1 MMVNVGYNMK
11 SNLRVIMEM
20 VNGEEKMPVSIEEKR
35 NFVQELKNFSA
46 MGESVYG
53 KGNLQELC
61 ERVKNIVEKAQ
72 AIALEEGDWFN
83 EVAHKRHFKR
93 LEEDYRL
100 FEETAKEISQ
110 LQERLSM
117 AYENIGSALNRY
129 YEVQ

>member
-1 MMVNVGYNMK
+1 MK

-35 NFVQELKNFSA
+35 SFVQELKNFSA

-61 ERVKNIVEKAQ
+61 ERVKNIVDKAQ

-93 LEEDYRL
+93 LEEDYKL
-100 FEETAKEISQ
+100 FEETAREISQ

-117 AYENIGSALNRY
+117 AYENIGSGLNRY

>member
-1 MMVNVGYNMK
+1 MVNVGYNMK
-11 SNLRVIMEM
+11 SNLKVIMEM
-20 VNGEEKMPVSIEEKR
+20 INGEEKMPVSIEEKR
-35 NFVQELKNFSA
+35 QFVQELKNFSA

-61 ERVKNIVEKAQ
+61 ERVKNIVNKAQ

-93 LEEDYRL
+93 LEEDYKL
-100 FEETAKEISQ
+100 FEETAREISQ

-117 AYENIGSALNRY
+117 AYENIGSGLNRY

>member
-11 SNLRVIMEM
+11 SNLKLIMEM
-20 VNGEEKMPVSIEEKR
+20 INGEEKMPVSIEEKR

-46 MGESVYG
+46 MGDSVYG

-61 ERVKNIVEKAQ
+61 ERVKNIVDKAQ

-93 LEEDYRL
+93 LEEDYKL
-100 FEETAKEISQ
+100 FEETAREISQ

-117 AYENIGSALNRY
+117 AYENIGSGLNRY

>member
-1 MMVNVGYNMK
+1 MVNAGYNMK

-20 VNGEEKMPVSIEEKR
+20 VNGEEKQPVSIDDKR

-53 KGNLQELC
+53 KGNLQVLC
-61 ERVKNIVEKAQ
+61 ERVKNIVDKAQ

-93 LEEDYRL
+93 LEEDYKL
-100 FEETAKEISQ
+100 FEETAREISQ

-117 AYENIGSALNRY
+117 AYENIGSGLNRY

>member
-1 MMVNVGYNMK
+1 MK
-11 SNLRVIMEM
+11 SNLKVIYEM
-20 VNGEEKMPVSIEEKR
+20 VHGENEKMPLSIEEKR
-35 NFVQELKNFSA
+35 KFVTDLKNFSA

-93 LEEDYRL
+93 LEEDYKM

-129 YEVQ
+129 YDVQ

>member
-1 MMVNVGYNMK
+1 MK
-11 SNLRVIMEM
+11 SNLKAIIEM
-20 VNGEEKMPVSIEEKR
+20 INGEEKMPLSIEEKR

-61 ERVKNIVEKAQ
+61 ERVRNIVEKAQ

-110 LQERLSM
+110 LQGRLSM

-129 YEVQ
+129 YDVQ

>member
-1 MMVNVGYNMK
+1 MVNVGYNMK
-11 SNLRVIMEM
+11 SNLKLIMEM
-20 VNGEEKMPVSIEEKR
+20 INGEEKMPVSIEEKR

-46 MGESVYG
+46 MGDSVYG

-61 ERVKNIVEKAQ
+61 ERVKNIVDKAQ

-93 LEEDYRL
+93 LEEDYKL
-100 FEETAKEISQ
+100 FEETAREISQ

-117 AYENIGSALNRY
+117 AYENIGSGLNRY

>member
-1 MMVNVGYNMK
+1 MK

-20 VNGEEKMPVSIEEKR
+20 VNGEEKQPVSIEDKR
-35 NFVQELKNFSA
+35 QFVQELKNFSA
-46 MGESVYG
+46 MGDSVYG

-61 ERVKNIVEKAQ
+61 ERVKNIVDKAQ

-93 LEEDYRL
+93 LEEDYKL
-100 FEETAKEISQ
+100 FEETAREISQ
-110 LQERLSM
+110 LQSQLSM
-117 AYENIGSALNRY
+117 AYENIGSGLNRY

>member
-1 MMVNVGYNMK
+1 MK

-20 VNGEEKMPVSIEEKR
+20 VNGEEKQPVSIEEKR
-35 NFVQELKNFSA
+35 QFVQELKNFSA
-46 MGESVYG
+46 MGDSVYG

-61 ERVKNIVEKAQ
+61 ERVKNIVDKAQ

-93 LEEDYRL
+93 LEEDYKL
-100 FEETAKEISQ
+100 FEETAREISQ
-110 LQERLSM
+110 LQSQLSM
-117 AYENIGSALNRY
+117 AYENIGSGLNRY

>member
-1 MMVNVGYNMK
+1 MK
-11 SNLRVIMEM
+11 SNLKVIMEM
-20 VNGEEKMPVSIEEKR
+20 INGEEKMPVSIEEKR
-35 NFVQELKNFSA
+35 QFVQELKNFSA

-61 ERVKNIVEKAQ
+61 ERVKNIVNKAQ

-93 LEEDYRL
+93 LEEDYKL
-100 FEETAKEISQ
+100 FEETAREISQ

-117 AYENIGSALNRY
+117 AYENIGSGLNRY

>member
-1 MMVNVGYNMK
+1 MK
-11 SNLRVIMEM
+11 SNLKVILEM
-20 VNGEEKMPVSIEEKR
+20 INGEEKMPVSIEEKR

-61 ERVKNIVEKAQ
+61 ERVKNIVDKAQ

-93 LEEDYRL
+93 LEEDYKL
-100 FEETAKEISQ
+100 FEETAREISQ

-117 AYENIGSALNRY
+117 AYENIGSGLNRY

>member
-1 MMVNVGYNMK
+1 MVNVGYNMK

-20 VNGEEKMPVSIEEKR
+20 VNGEEKQPVSIEEKR
-35 NFVQELKNFSA
+35 QFVQELKNFSA
-46 MGESVYG
+46 MGDSVYG

-61 ERVKNIVEKAQ
+61 ERVKNIVDKAQ

-93 LEEDYRL
+93 LEEDYKL
-100 FEETAKEISQ
+100 FEETAREISQ
-110 LQERLSM
+110 LQSQLSM
-117 AYENIGSALNRY
+117 AYENIGSGLNRY

>member
-1 MMVNVGYNMK
+1 M
-11 SNLRVIMEM
+11 I
-20 VNGEEKMPVSIEEKR
+20 NGEEKMPLSIEEKR

-61 ERVKNIVEKAQ
+61 ERVRNIVEKAQ

-110 LQERLSM
+110 LQGRLSM

-129 YEVQ
+129 YDVQ

>member
-1 MMVNVGYNMK
+1 MK

>member
-1 MMVNVGYNMK
+1 MTVNVGYNMK

-20 VNGEEKMPVSIEEKR
+20 VNGEEKKPVSIDDKR

-61 ERVKNIVEKAQ
+61 ERVKNIVDKAQ

-93 LEEDYRL
+93 LEEDYKL
-100 FEETAKEISQ
+100 FEETAREISQ

-117 AYENIGSALNRY
+117 AYENIGSGLNRY

>member
-1 MMVNVGYNMK
+1 MK
-11 SNLRVIMEM
+11 SNLKVIMEM
-20 VNGEEKMPVSIEEKR
+20 INGEEKMPVSIEEKR
-35 NFVQELKNFSA
+35 QFVQELKNFSA

-61 ERVKNIVEKAQ
+61 ERVKNIVNKAQ

-93 LEEDYRL
+93 LEEDYKL

-117 AYENIGSALNRY
+117 AYENIGSGLNRY

>member
-1 MMVNVGYNMK
+1 MK

-20 VNGEEKMPVSIEEKR
+20 VNGEEKKPVSIDDKR

-61 ERVKNIVEKAQ
+61 ERVKNIVDKAQ

-93 LEEDYRL
+93 LEEDYKL
-100 FEETAKEISQ
+100 FEETAREISQ

-117 AYENIGSALNRY
+117 AYENIGSGLNRY

>member
-1 MMVNVGYNMK
+1 MK
-11 SNLRVIMEM
+11 SNLKVIMEM
-20 VNGEEKMPVSIEEKR
+20 VNGEEKQPLSIEEKR

-61 ERVKNIVEKAQ
+61 ERVKNIVDKAQ

-93 LEEDYRL
+93 LEEDYKL
-100 FEETAKEISQ
+100 FEETAREISQ